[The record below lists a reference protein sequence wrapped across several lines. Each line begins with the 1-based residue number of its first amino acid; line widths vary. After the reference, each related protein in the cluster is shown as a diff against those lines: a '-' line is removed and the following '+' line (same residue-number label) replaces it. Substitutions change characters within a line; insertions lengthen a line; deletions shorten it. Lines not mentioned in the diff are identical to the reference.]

1 MKGGRG
7 RRSSESNSG
16 RRETFEHLPPQL
28 SHWTLLTSTNTSN
41 KITLHANIR
50 YLHSMWCDMAYPSGR
65 TWVNALPEPVGLSW
79 FSELGQSPSD
89 GMAAG
94 EKGELRS
101 LHQVSTWFWIFV
113 QSTNDNQ
120 DLKAVYSILAHYAIH
135 TSAVEVRS
143 SCNLPSFNLK
153 RVQKSSVSSYTHLQY
168 TPCLGPTCKYCW
180 CGMAAIDRSFSARK
194 LRGGAALQTFVCFS
208 LVECVHHAVCI
219 C

>member
-1 MKGGRG
+1 
-7 RRSSESNSG
+7 
-16 RRETFEHLPPQL
+16 
-28 SHWTLLTSTNTSN
+28 
-41 KITLHANIR
+41 
-50 YLHSMWCDMAYPSGR
+50 MAYPSGR

-135 TSAVEVRS
+135 TSAVEVRL

-153 RVQKSSVSSYTHLQY
+153 RVQSQVLVVILTYSTRL
-168 TPCLGPTCKYCW
+168 
-180 CGMAAIDRSFSARK
+180 
-194 LRGGAALQTFVCFS
+194 ALVPLANTVDAVWQPLIAPF
-208 LVECVHHAVCI
+208 LHAN
-219 C
+219 